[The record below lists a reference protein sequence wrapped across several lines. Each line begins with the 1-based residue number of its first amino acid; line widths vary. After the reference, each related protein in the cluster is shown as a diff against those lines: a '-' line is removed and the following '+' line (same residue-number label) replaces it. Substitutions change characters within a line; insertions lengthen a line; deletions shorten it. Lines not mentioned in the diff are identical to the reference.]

1 MHDEQQ
7 QQQKL
12 QQELQQKVLGLLP
25 SCMAGCSVSIEAVF
39 SD

>member
-1 MHDEQQ
+1 MHDEQ

-12 QQELQQKVLGLLP
+12 QQEQQQKVLGLLP
-25 SCMAGCSVSIEAVF
+25 SCMAGCSVFIEAVF